1 MALGQHKR
9 AVGAFSN
16 YRDTELALME
26 LQSTGFPMNKVSVVG
41 ENLDRSEIAGA
52 STGTG
57 TGTGKGTDDKVG
69 GGAKAGAT
77 AGVVTGGLIGLLGSI
92 GALAI
97 PGVGPV
103 MAGGAI
109 ATLLAD
115 TVIGGAIGAAAGGLV
130 GGLVGLGVPEEKAK
144 AYNDRVSRGEYLVFI
159 EGTDAELATAEG
171 IMSVRG
177 IQDWGIYD
185 VPADTGRR
193 ASGRQK
199 RAVGVFSTRRE
210 TEHALGELRTAGFDM
225 DRVSVIAKDAESKGD
240 IAGIDVHGSAD
251 NKSDEGA
258 TKGALTGGTLGGLT
272 GLLVGLGLVAIPG
285 IGPIMLAGAS
295 ATAIATTL
303 AGTALGAA
311 AGGLIGALV
320 GMGIPEEEARAYNDR
335 VARGDYLVLVDGSEA
350 EVAKAETILSRG
362 GIQHWNTYDYNN
374 PSVDSAR
381 ADYGAPGTPGVDTTA
396 GVYDPTY
403 GTTGRPLI

>member
-1 MALGQHKR
+1 MALGQHRR

-26 LQSTGFPMNKVSVVG
+26 LQSTGFPMNQVSVVG
-41 ENLDRSEIAGA
+41 ENLNGSEIAGA
-52 STGTG
+52 SAS
-57 TGTGKGTDDKVG
+57 KGTDEKVG

-115 TVIGGAIGAAAGGLV
+115 TVVGGAIGAAAGGLV
-130 GGLVGLGVPEEKAK
+130 GGLVGLGVPEAKAK
-144 AYNDRVSRGEYLVFI
+144 AYSDRVSRGEYLVFV

-177 IQDWGIYD
+177 IHDWNIYD

-193 ASGRQK
+193 SSMARQK

-225 DRVSVIAKDAESKGD
+225 DRVSVIAKDGDSKGD
-240 IAGIDVHGSAD
+240 IAGIDVHDSAD
-251 NKSDEGA
+251 NKADEGA

-272 GLLVGLGLVAIPG
+272 GLLVGLGALAIPG
-285 IGPIMLAGAS
+285 IGPIMMAGAA
-295 ATAIATTL
+295 ATTIATTL

-311 AGGLIGALV
+311 AGSLIGALV
-320 GMGIPEEEARAYNDR
+320 GLGIPEEEARAYNDR

-350 EVAKAETILSRG
+350 EVAKAETVLSRG
-362 GIQHWNTYDYNN
+362 GIQHWNTYDS
-374 PSVDSAR
+374 PSVDTAR
-381 ADYGAPGTPGVDTTA
+381 ADYGTPGTPGVDTTA
-396 GVYDPTY
+396 NIYDPNQ
-403 GTTGRPLI
+403 GVTGHRRV

>member
-9 AVGAFSN
+9 AVGAFST
-16 YRDTELALME
+16 YRDTELALKE
-26 LQSTGFPMNKVSVVG
+26 LQSSGFPMNKVSVVG
-41 ENLDRSEIAGA
+41 ENLDRNEIAGA
-52 STGTG
+52 TA
-57 TGTGKGTDDKVG
+57 GKGTDEKVG

-77 AGVVTGGLIGLLGSI
+77 AGAVTGGLIGLLGSI

-115 TVIGGAIGAAAGGLV
+115 TVVGGAIGAAAGGLV

-144 AYNDRVSRGEYLVFI
+144 VYNDRVSRGEYLVFV

-225 DRVSVIAKDAESKGD
+225 NRVSVIAKDADSKGD
-240 IAGIDVHGSAD
+240 IAGIDVHDSAD

-335 VARGDYLVLVDGSEA
+335 VARGDYLVLVDGSET
-350 EVAKAETILSRG
+350 EVAQAESILSRG
-362 GIQHWNTYDYNN
+362 GIQHWNTYDY
-374 PSVDSAR
+374 PSVDTSR

-396 GVYDPTY
+396 DIYDPNQ
-403 GTTGRPLI
+403 GITGHRRI

>member
-41 ENLDRSEIAGA
+41 ENLDSSEIAGA

-57 TGTGKGTDDKVG
+57 KGTDDKAG

-103 MAGGAI
+103 MAGGAL

-115 TVIGGAIGAAAGGLV
+115 TVVGGAIGAAAGGLV
-130 GGLVGLGVPEEKAK
+130 GGLVGLGVPEAKAK
-144 AYNDRVSRGEYLVFI
+144 GYNDRVSRGEYLVFV

-193 ASGRQK
+193 ASGSQK

-225 DRVSVIAKDAESKGD
+225 NRVSVIAKDADSKGE
-240 IAGIDVHGSAD
+240 IAGIDVHDSTD

-350 EVAKAETILSRG
+350 EVARAETILSRG
-362 GIQHWNTYDYNN
+362 GIQHWNTYDYT
-374 PSVDSAR
+374 PSVDNAR
-381 ADYGAPGTPGVDTTA
+381 ADYGAPGTPGADTTA
-396 GVYDPTY
+396 GIYDPTQ
-403 GTTGRPLI
+403 GTTGGRPLI

>member
-9 AVGAFSN
+9 AVGSFSN
-16 YRDTELALME
+16 YRDTELALVE
-26 LQSTGFPMNKVSVVG
+26 LQSSGFRMNQVSVVG
-41 ENLDRSEIAGA
+41 ENLDQDKVAGA
-52 STGTG
+52 KASTS
-57 TGTGKGTDDKVG
+57 TDQKVG

-103 MAGGAI
+103 MAGGAL

-115 TVIGGAIGAAAGGLV
+115 TAVGGAIGAAAGGLV
-130 GGLVGLGVPEEKAK
+130 GGLVGLGVPEDKAK
-144 AYNDRVSRGEYLVFI
+144 VYSDRISRGEYLVFV
-159 EGTDAELATAEG
+159 EGTDTEIATAER
-171 IMSVRG
+171 IFSVRG

-185 VPADTGRR
+185 VPADNGHRV
-193 ASGRQK
+193 SGRHK
-199 RAVGVFSTRRE
+199 RAVGVFSTRSE
-210 TEHALGELRTAGFDM
+210 TEQALTELRTAGFDM
-225 DRVSVIAKDAESKGD
+225 DRVSVIAKDADSKGE
-240 IAGIDVHGSAD
+240 IAGIDVKESAD
-251 NKSDEGA
+251 HKADEGA

-311 AGGLIGALV
+311 AGSLIGALV
-320 GMGIPEEEARAYNDR
+320 GLGIPEEEAKAYSDR
-335 VARGDYLVLVDGSEA
+335 VERGDYLVLLDGREA
-350 EVAKAETILSRG
+350 EVAKAEIILSKAG
-362 GIQHWNTYDYNN
+362 VQHWSIYDY
-374 PSVDSAR
+374 PSVDTAHT
-381 ADYGAPGTPGVDTTA
+381 DYGAPGVDTTA
-396 GVYDPTY
+396 DIYDPNQGVTS
-403 GTTGRPLI
+403 RRR

>member
-16 YRDTELALME
+16 YQDTELALKE
-26 LQSTGFPMNKVSVVG
+26 LQSAGFPMNKVSVVG
-41 ENLDRSEIAGA
+41 ENLDEGKVAGTSA
-52 STGTG
+52 S
-57 TGTGKGTDDKVG
+57 KNTDEKVG

-103 MAGGAI
+103 MAGGAL

-115 TVIGGAIGAAAGGLV
+115 TAVGGAIGAAAGGLV
-130 GGLVGLGVPEEKAK
+130 GGFVGLGVPENQAK
-144 AYNDRVSRGEYLVFI
+144 VYSDRLSRGEYLVFV
-159 EGTDAELATAEG
+159 EGTDTEIATAER
-171 IMSVRG
+171 IFSVRG

-185 VPADTGRR
+185 VPAD
-193 ASGRQK
+193 SGRKAAGRHK
-199 RAVGVFSTRRE
+199 RAVGVFSSRRE
-210 TEHALGELRTAGFDM
+210 TEHALGELRNGGFDM
-225 DRVSVIAKDAESKGD
+225 DRVSVIAKDADSKGE
-240 IAGIDVHGSAD
+240 IAGIDVKESAD
-251 NKSDEGA
+251 NKADEGA

-303 AGTALGAA
+303 AGTALGAT
-311 AGGLIGALV
+311 AGSLIGALA
-320 GMGIPEEEARAYNDR
+320 GLGIPEEEAKAYSDQ
-335 VARGDYLVLVDGSEA
+335 VSRGDYLVLLDGSEA

-362 GIQHWNTYDYNN
+362 GIQNWGIYDY
-374 PSVDSAR
+374 PSVDTAR
-381 ADYGAPGTPGVDTTA
+381 ADYGAPGAPGVDTTA
-396 GVYDPTY
+396 DIYDPNQ
-403 GTTGRPLI
+403 GISSSRRL

>member
-9 AVGAFSN
+9 AVGSFSN
-16 YRDTELALME
+16 YRDTELALRE
-26 LQSTGFPMNKVSVVG
+26 LQSSGFPMNKVSVVG
-41 ENLDRSEIAGA
+41 ENLDEGKVAGA
-52 STGTG
+52 NVTKST
-57 TGTGKGTDDKVG
+57 DEKVG

-97 PGVGPV
+97 PGVGPM
-103 MAGGAI
+103 MAGGAL

-115 TVIGGAIGAAAGGLV
+115 TAVGGAIGAAAGGLV
-130 GGLVGLGVPEEKAK
+130 GGLVGLGVPENKAK
-144 AYNDRVSRGEYLVFI
+144 VYSDRLSRGEYLVFV
-159 EGTDAELATAEG
+159 EGTDTEIATAER
-171 IMSVRG
+171 IFSVRG

-185 VPADTGRR
+185 VPAD
-193 ASGRQK
+193 SGHKRSAGHTK

-210 TEHALGELRTAGFDM
+210 TEQALGELRTGGFDM
-225 DRVSVIAKDAESKGD
+225 DRVSVIAKDADSKGE
-240 IAGIDVHGSAD
+240 IAGIDVKDSTD
-251 NKSDEGA
+251 NKADEGA

-311 AGGLIGALV
+311 AGSLIGALV
-320 GMGIPEEEARAYNDR
+320 GLGIPEDQAKVYSDR
-335 VARGDYLVLVDGSEA
+335 VARGDYLVLLDGSEA

-362 GIQHWNTYDYNN
+362 GIQHWSIYDY
-374 PSVDSAR
+374 PSVDTAR
-381 ADYGAPGTPGVDTTA
+381 TDYGVPGAPGVDTTA
-396 GVYDPTY
+396 DIY
-403 GTTGRPLI
+403 

>member
-26 LQSTGFPMNKVSVVG
+26 LQSTGFPMNKVSVVA
-41 ENLDRSEIAGA
+41 EKLDNSEIAGA
-52 STGTG
+52 SA
-57 TGTGKGTDDKVG
+57 GKSTDEKVG

-115 TVIGGAIGAAAGGLV
+115 TVVGGAIGAAAGGLV
-130 GGLVGLGVPEEKAK
+130 GGLVGLGVPEDKAK
-144 AYNDRVSRGEYLVFI
+144 AYNDRVSRGEYLVFV

-199 RAVGVFSTRRE
+199 RAVGVFSSRHE

-225 DRVSVIAKDAESKGD
+225 NRVSVIAKDADSKGD
-240 IAGIDVHGSAD
+240 IAGIDVHDSTD
-251 NKSDEGA
+251 NKADEGA

-320 GMGIPEEEARAYNDR
+320 GMGIPEEEAKVYNDR

-350 EVAKAETILSRG
+350 EVAQAESILSRG
-362 GIQHWNTYDYNN
+362 GIQHWNTYDYN
-374 PSVDSAR
+374 PSVDTAR
-381 ADYGAPGTPGVDTTA
+381 ADYGAPGTPGVDTTP
-396 GVYDPTY
+396 GIYDPNQ
-403 GTTGRPLI
+403 GLTGNRRV

>member
-16 YRDTELALME
+16 YRDTELALLE
-26 LQSTGFPMNKVSVVG
+26 LQSSGFPMNKVSVVG
-41 ENLDRSEIAGA
+41 ENLDRSDIAGA
-52 STGTG
+52 SA
-57 TGTGKGTDDKVG
+57 GKGTDEKVG

-77 AGVVTGGLIGLLGSI
+77 AGAVTGGLIGLLGSI

-115 TVIGGAIGAAAGGLV
+115 TVVGGAIGAAAGGLV
-130 GGLVGLGVPEEKAK
+130 GGLVGLGVPEAKAK
-144 AYNDRVSRGEYLVFI
+144 VYNDRVSRGEYLVFV

-171 IMSVRG
+171 ILSVRG

-193 ASGRQK
+193 ASDRHK

-225 DRVSVIAKDAESKGD
+225 NRVSVIAKDADSKGD
-240 IAGIDVHGSAD
+240 IAGIDVHDSTD
-251 NKSDEGA
+251 NKADEGA

-311 AGGLIGALV
+311 AGSLIGALV
-320 GMGIPEEEARAYNDR
+320 GMGIPEEQAKVYNDR

-350 EVAKAETILSRG
+350 EVARAETILSRG
-362 GIQHWNTYDYNN
+362 GIQDWNTYDYT

-381 ADYGAPGTPGVDTTA
+381 ADYGAPGTPGVDTTP
-396 GVYDPTY
+396 GIYDPNQ
-403 GTTGRPLI
+403 GVTGRSLI

>member
-1 MALGQHKR
+1 MALGQNKR
-9 AVGAFSN
+9 AVGSFAN

-26 LQSTGFPMNKVSVVG
+26 LESTGFPMNKVSVVG
-41 ENLDRSEIAGA
+41 ENLDRSDIAGA
-52 STGTG
+52 TAGKST
-57 TGTGKGTDDKVG
+57 DEKVG

-115 TVIGGAIGAAAGGLV
+115 TAVGGAIGAAAGGLT
-130 GGLVGLGVPEEKAK
+130 GGLIGLGVPEDQAK
-144 AYNDRVSRGEYLVFI
+144 VYNDRLSRGEYLVFV

-177 IQDWGIYD
+177 IQDWAIYD

-193 ASGRQK
+193 ASAREK

-225 DRVSVIAKDAESKGD
+225 DRVSVIGKDADSKGD
-240 IAGIDVHGSAD
+240 IAGIDVQESAD
-251 NKSDEGA
+251 NKADEGA

-285 IGPIMLAGAS
+285 IGPIMLAGAA
-295 ATAIATTL
+295 ATTIATTL

-311 AGGLIGALV
+311 AGSLLGALV
-320 GMGIPEEEARAYNDR
+320 GLGIPEEEARAYSDR
-335 VARGDYLVLVDGSEA
+335 VERGDYLVVLDGSEA

-362 GIQHWNTYDYNN
+362 GIQHWSIYDSPAVDTDRDPYRASGT
-374 PSVDSAR
+374 PSVDS
-381 ADYGAPGTPGVDTTA
+381 TA
-396 GVYDPTY
+396 GIYDPNQ
-403 GTTGRPLI
+403 GVTGNRRV

>member
-9 AVGAFSN
+9 AVGAFST
-16 YRDTELALME
+16 YRDTELALKE

-41 ENLDRSEIAGA
+41 ENLDRNEIAGA
-52 STGTG
+52 TA
-57 TGTGKGTDDKVG
+57 GKGTDEKVG

-77 AGVVTGGLIGLLGSI
+77 AGAVTGGLIGLLGSI

-115 TVIGGAIGAAAGGLV
+115 TVVGGAIGAAAGGLV

-144 AYNDRVSRGEYLVFI
+144 VYNDRVSRGEYLVFV

-225 DRVSVIAKDAESKGD
+225 NRVSVIAKDADSKGD
-240 IAGIDVHGSAD
+240 IAGIDVHDSAD

-311 AGGLIGALV
+311 AGSLIGALV

-362 GIQHWNTYDYNN
+362 GIQHWNTYDYN

-396 GVYDPTY
+396 DIYDPNQGVTP
-403 GTTGRPLI
+403 RPLI

>member
-1 MALGQHKR
+1 MALGQNKR
-9 AVGAFSN
+9 AVGSFAN

-26 LQSTGFPMNKVSVVG
+26 LQSSGFPMNKVSVVG

-52 STGTG
+52 TAGKST
-57 TGTGKGTDDKVG
+57 DEKVG

-115 TVIGGAIGAAAGGLV
+115 TAVGGAIGAAAGSLV
-130 GGLVGLGVPEEKAK
+130 GGLVGLGVPEAKAK
-144 AYNDRVSRGEYLVFI
+144 VYSDRLSRGEYLVFV
-159 EGTDAELATAEG
+159 EGTDAELATAQG

-185 VPADTGRR
+185 VPTDTGRKALAR
-193 ASGRQK
+193 DK

-210 TEHALGELRTAGFDM
+210 TEHALGELRAGGFDM
-225 DRVSVIAKDAESKGD
+225 DRVSVIAKDADSKGE
-240 IAGIDVHGSAD
+240 IAGIDVQDSAD
-251 NKSDEGA
+251 NKADEGA

-311 AGGLIGALV
+311 AGSLLGALV
-320 GMGIPEEEARAYNDR
+320 GLGIPEKEAQAYSDR
-335 VARGDYLVLVDGSEA
+335 VERGDYLVLLDGSEA

-362 GIQHWNTYDYNN
+362 GIQHWSIYDS
-374 PSVDSAR
+374 PSVDTAR
-381 ADYGAPGTPGVDTTA
+381 ADYGAPGAPGVDTTA
-396 GVYDPTY
+396 GIYDPNQ
-403 GTTGRPLI
+403 GVTGNRRV

>member
-1 MALGQHKR
+1 MALGQNKR
-9 AVGAFSN
+9 AVGSFSN
-16 YRDTELALME
+16 YRDTELALIE

-41 ENLDRSEIAGA
+41 ENLDSSEIAGA
-52 STGTG
+52 TAGKST
-57 TGTGKGTDDKVG
+57 DEKVG

-103 MAGGAI
+103 MAGGAL

-115 TVIGGAIGAAAGGLV
+115 TAVGGAIGAAAGGLT
-130 GGLVGLGVPEEKAK
+130 GGLVGLGVPEAKAK
-144 AYNDRVSRGEYLVFI
+144 SYSDRLSRGEYLVFV
-159 EGTDAELATAEG
+159 EGTDAELATAQG

-225 DRVSVIAKDAESKGD
+225 NRVSVIAKDADSKGD
-240 IAGIDVHGSAD
+240 IAGIDVHDSAD

-295 ATAIATTL
+295 ATAI
-303 AGTALGAA
+303 GTALGAA

-320 GMGIPEEEARAYNDR
+320 GMGIPEEQAKAYNDR

-350 EVAKAETILSRG
+350 EVARAETILSRG
-362 GIQHWNTYDYNN
+362 GIQHWNTYDYN

-396 GVYDPTY
+396 GIYDPTH
-403 GTTGRPLI
+403 GTSGRPLI

>member
-9 AVGAFSN
+9 AVGSFAN

-52 STGTG
+52 TAGKST
-57 TGTGKGTDDKVG
+57 DQKVG

-115 TVIGGAIGAAAGGLV
+115 TAVGGAIGAAAGGLT
-130 GGLVGLGVPEEKAK
+130 GGLVGLGVPEAKAK
-144 AYNDRVSRGEYLVFI
+144 AYSDRLSRGEYLVFV

-177 IQDWGIYD
+177 IQDWAIYD
-185 VPADTGRR
+185 VPTDTGRK
-193 ASGRQK
+193 ASARDK
-199 RAVGVFSTRRE
+199 RAVGVFATRRE
-210 TEHALGELRTAGFDM
+210 TEHALGELRAGGFDM
-225 DRVSVIAKDAESKGD
+225 DRVSVIAKDADSKGE
-240 IAGIDVHGSAD
+240 IAGIDVQDSAD
-251 NKSDEGA
+251 NKADEGA
-258 TKGALTGGTLGGLT
+258 TKGALTGGTVGGLT

-285 IGPIMLAGAS
+285 IGPIMLAGAA
-295 ATAIATTL
+295 ATTIATTL

-311 AGGLIGALV
+311 AGSLLGALV
-320 GMGIPEEEARAYNDR
+320 GLGIPEEAARAYSDR
-335 VARGDYLVLVDGSEA
+335 VERGDYLVLLDGSEA

-362 GIQHWNTYDYNN
+362 GIQHWSIYESPAVDTDRDPYRAPGT
-374 PSVDSAR
+374 PSVDS
-381 ADYGAPGTPGVDTTA
+381 TA
-396 GVYDPTY
+396 GIYDPNQ
-403 GTTGRPLI
+403 GVTGNRLI

>member
-1 MALGQHKR
+1 MALGQNKR
-9 AVGAFSN
+9 AVGSFSN

-41 ENLDRSEIAGA
+41 ESLNGNEIGGA
-52 STGTG
+52 STA
-57 TGTGKGTDDKVG
+57 KSTDEKAG

-97 PGVGPV
+97 PGVGPI

-115 TVIGGAIGAAAGGLV
+115 TVVGGAIGAAAGGLV
-130 GGLVGLGVPEEKAK
+130 GGLIGLGVPEDKAK
-144 AYNDRVSRGEYLVFI
+144 VYSDRVSRGEYLVFV

-193 ASGRQK
+193 ASTHDK

-225 DRVSVIAKDAESKGD
+225 NRVSVIAKDADSQGD
-240 IAGIDVHGSAD
+240 IAGIDVHDSAD
-251 NKSDEGA
+251 NKADEGA

-285 IGPIMLAGAS
+285 IGPIMLAGAA
-295 ATAIATTL
+295 ATTIATTL

-320 GMGIPEEEARAYNDR
+320 GLGIPEEEAKAYSDR
-335 VARGDYLVLVDGSEA
+335 VSRGDYLVLLDGSEA
-350 EVAKAETILSRG
+350 EIARAETILSRG
-362 GIQHWNTYDYNN
+362 GIQDWSIYDH
-374 PSVDSAR
+374 PSVDGAR
-381 ADYGAPGTPGVDTTA
+381 ADYGAPGAPGVDTTA
-396 GVYDPTY
+396 GIYDPNQ
-403 GTTGRPLI
+403 GLTGRPRV

>member
-9 AVGAFSN
+9 AVGSFSN

-26 LQSTGFPMNKVSVVG
+26 LQSSGFPMNKVSVVG

-52 STGTG
+52 TAGKST
-57 TGTGKGTDDKVG
+57 DEKVG

-115 TVIGGAIGAAAGGLV
+115 TVVGGAIGAAAGGLV
-130 GGLVGLGVPEEKAK
+130 GGLVGLGVPEAQAK
-144 AYNDRVSRGEYLVFI
+144 VYGDRLSRGEYLVFV

-185 VPADTGRR
+185 VPTDTGHRSM
-193 ASGRQK
+193 ARQK

-210 TEHALGELRTAGFDM
+210 TEHALGELRTGGFDM
-225 DRVSVIAKDAESKGD
+225 DRVSVIAKDGDSKGD
-240 IAGIDVHGSAD
+240 IAGIDVHDSAD
-251 NKSDEGA
+251 NKADEGA

-311 AGGLIGALV
+311 AGSLIGALV
-320 GMGIPEEEARAYNDR
+320 GLGIPEEEARAYNDR

-350 EVAKAETILSRG
+350 EVAQAGAVLSRG
-362 GIQHWNTYDYNN
+362 GIQDWNTYDS
-374 PSVDSAR
+374 PSVDTAQ
-381 ADYGAPGTPGVDTTA
+381 ADYGTPGSPGADTTP
-396 GVYDPTY
+396 GIYDPNQ
-403 GTTGRPLI
+403 GVAGKRRV

>member
-26 LQSTGFPMNKVSVVG
+26 LQSTGFAMNKVSVVG
-41 ENLDRSEIAGA
+41 ENLDSSEIAGA
-52 STGTG
+52 SA
-57 TGTGKGTDDKVG
+57 GKGTDDKVG

-115 TVIGGAIGAAAGGLV
+115 TVVGGAIGAAAGGLT
-130 GGLVGLGVPEEKAK
+130 GGLIGLGVPEAKAK
-144 AYNDRVSRGEYLVFI
+144 SYNDRISRGEYLVFV

-193 ASGRQK
+193 ASARDK

-225 DRVSVIAKDAESKGD
+225 NRVSVIAKDADSKGD
-240 IAGIDVHGSAD
+240 IAGIDVHDSAD

-362 GIQHWNTYDYNN
+362 GIQHWNTYDH
-374 PSVDSAR
+374 PSVDSDR

-396 GVYDPTY
+396 GIYDPTH

>member
-16 YRDTELALME
+16 YRDTELALIE

-41 ENLDRSEIAGA
+41 ENLDGNEIAGA
-52 STGTG
+52 SA
-57 TGTGKGTDDKVG
+57 GKGTDEKVG

-77 AGVVTGGLIGLLGSI
+77 AGAVTGGLIGLLGSI

-115 TVIGGAIGAAAGGLV
+115 TVVGGAIGAAAGGLV
-130 GGLVGLGVPEEKAK
+130 GGLVGLGVPEAKAK
-144 AYNDRVSRGEYLVFI
+144 VYSDRVSRGEYLVFV

-177 IQDWGIYD
+177 IHDWGIYD
-185 VPADTGRR
+185 VPADSGRR

-225 DRVSVIAKDAESKGD
+225 NRVSVIAKDADSQGD
-240 IAGIDVHGSAD
+240 IAGIDVHDSTD
-251 NKSDEGA
+251 NKADEGA

-311 AGGLIGALV
+311 AGSLIGALV
-320 GMGIPEEEARAYNDR
+320 GMGIPEEEARVYNDR

-350 EVAKAETILSRG
+350 EVAQAESILSRG
-362 GIQHWNTYDYNN
+362 GIQHWNTYDY
-374 PSVDSAR
+374 PSVDTAR

-396 GVYDPTY
+396 DIYDPNQGVTHHP
-403 GTTGRPLI
+403 RV

>member
-9 AVGAFSN
+9 AVGSFSN

-26 LQSTGFPMNKVSVVG
+26 LQSSGFPMNKVSVVG

-52 STGTG
+52 TAGKST
-57 TGTGKGTDDKVG
+57 DEKVG
-69 GGAKAGAT
+69 GGVKAGAT

-115 TVIGGAIGAAAGGLV
+115 TVVGGAIGAAAGGLV
-130 GGLVGLGVPEEKAK
+130 GGLVGLGVPEAKAK
-144 AYNDRVSRGEYLVFI
+144 VYNDRLSRGEYLVFV

-185 VPADTGRR
+185 VPTDTGRR
-193 ASGRQK
+193 SMGRHK

-210 TEHALGELRTAGFDM
+210 TEHALGELRTGGFDM
-225 DRVSVIAKDAESKGD
+225 DRVSVIAKDGDSKGD
-240 IAGIDVHGSAD
+240 IAGIDVHDSAD
-251 NKSDEGA
+251 NKADEGA

-311 AGGLIGALV
+311 AGSLIGALV
-320 GMGIPEEEARAYNDR
+320 GLGIPEEEARAYNDR

-350 EVAKAETILSRG
+350 EVAKAGAVLSRG
-362 GIQHWNTYDYNN
+362 GIQDWNTYDS
-374 PSVDSAR
+374 PSVDTAR
-381 ADYGAPGTPGVDTTA
+381 ADYGTPGTPGADTTP
-396 GVYDPTY
+396 GIYDPNQ
-403 GTTGRPLI
+403 GVAGKRRV

>member
-9 AVGAFSN
+9 AVGSFSN
-16 YRDTELALME
+16 YRDTELALTE
-26 LQSTGFPMNKVSVVG
+26 LQSSGFPMNKVSVVG
-41 ENLDRSEIAGA
+41 NNLDGNEIAGA
-52 STGTG
+52 SA
-57 TGTGKGTDDKVG
+57 GKGTDDKVG

-103 MAGGAI
+103 MAGGAL

-115 TVIGGAIGAAAGGLV
+115 TVVGGAIGAAAGGLV
-130 GGLVGLGVPEEKAK
+130 GGLVGLGVPEGKAK
-144 AYNDRVSRGEYLVFI
+144 VYSDRVSRGEYLVFV
-159 EGTDAELATAEG
+159 EGTDSDIATAEG
-171 IMSVRG
+171 ILSVRG

-185 VPADTGRR
+185 VPADTGHR
-193 ASGRQK
+193 ASARHR

-210 TEHALGELRTAGFDM
+210 TEQALGELRSAGFDM
-225 DRVSVIAKDAESKGD
+225 DRVSVIAKDSDSKGD
-240 IAGIDVHGSAD
+240 IAGIDVQESAE
-251 NKSDEGA
+251 NKADEGA

-311 AGGLIGALV
+311 AGSLIGALV
-320 GMGIPEEEARAYNDR
+320 GLGIPEEEAKVYNDR
-335 VARGDYLVLVDGSEA
+335 VARGDYLVLLDGSEA

-362 GIQHWNTYDYNN
+362 GIQQWNTYDY

-381 ADYGAPGTPGVDTTA
+381 ADYGAAGTPGVDTTPNI
-396 GVYDPTY
+396 YDPNQ
-403 GTTGRPLI
+403 GVNRHPLI

>member
-1 MALGQHKR
+1 MALGQNKR
-9 AVGAFSN
+9 AVGSFSS

-26 LQSTGFPMNKVSVVG
+26 LQSSGFPMNKVSVVG

-52 STGTG
+52 TAGKST
-57 TGTGKGTDDKVG
+57 DEKVG
-69 GGAKAGAT
+69 GGVKAGAT

-97 PGVGPV
+97 PGAGPV

-115 TVIGGAIGAAAGGLV
+115 TAVGGAIGAAAGGLT
-130 GGLVGLGVPEEKAK
+130 GGLVGLGVPEAKAK
-144 AYNDRVSRGEYLVFI
+144 VYSDRLSRGEYLVFV

-171 IMSVRG
+171 IMSVQG
-177 IQDWGIYD
+177 IQDWAIYD

-193 ASGRQK
+193 ASSARDK

-210 TEHALGELRTAGFDM
+210 TEHALGELRAGGFDM
-225 DRVSVIAKDAESKGD
+225 DRVSVIAKDADSKGE
-240 IAGIDVHGSAD
+240 IAGIDVQESAD
-251 NKSDEGA
+251 NKADEGA

-311 AGGLIGALV
+311 AGSLLGALV
-320 GMGIPEEEARAYNDR
+320 GLGIPEEEAKAYSDR
-335 VARGDYLVLVDGSEA
+335 VERGDYLVLLDGSEA

-362 GIQHWNTYDYNN
+362 GIQHWSIYDS
-374 PSVDSAR
+374 PSSADTAR

-396 GVYDPTY
+396 GVYDPNQ
-403 GTTGRPLI
+403 GVTGNRRVL

>member
-16 YRDTELALME
+16 YRDTELALIE

-41 ENLDRSEIAGA
+41 ENLDGNEIAGA
-52 STGTG
+52 SA
-57 TGTGKGTDDKVG
+57 GKGTDEKVG

-77 AGVVTGGLIGLLGSI
+77 AGAVTGGLIGLLGSI

-115 TVIGGAIGAAAGGLV
+115 TVVGGAIGAAAGGLV
-130 GGLVGLGVPEEKAK
+130 GGLVGLGVPEAKAK
-144 AYNDRVSRGEYLVFI
+144 VYSDRVSRGEYLVFV
-159 EGTDAELATAEG
+159 EVTDAELATAEG

-177 IQDWGIYD
+177 IHDWGIYD
-185 VPADTGRR
+185 VPADSGRR

-225 DRVSVIAKDAESKGD
+225 NRVSVIAKDADSQGD
-240 IAGIDVHGSAD
+240 IAGIDVHDSTD
-251 NKSDEGA
+251 NKADEGA

-311 AGGLIGALV
+311 AGSLIGALV
-320 GMGIPEEEARAYNDR
+320 GMGIPEEEARVYNDR

-350 EVAKAETILSRG
+350 EVAQAESILSRG
-362 GIQHWNTYDYNN
+362 GIQHWNTYDY
-374 PSVDSAR
+374 PSVDTAR

-396 GVYDPTY
+396 DIYDPNQGVTHHP
-403 GTTGRPLI
+403 RV

>member
-9 AVGAFSN
+9 AVGSFSN
-16 YRDTELALME
+16 YRDTELALTE
-26 LQSTGFPMNKVSVVG
+26 LQSSGFPMSKVSVVG
-41 ENLDRSEIAGA
+41 ENLDQGKVAGA
-52 STGTG
+52 KASKST
-57 TGTGKGTDDKVG
+57 DEKVG

-103 MAGGAI
+103 MAGGAL

-115 TVIGGAIGAAAGGLV
+115 TAVGGAIGAAAGSVV
-130 GGLVGLGVPEEKAK
+130 GGLVGLGVPEAQAK
-144 AYNDRVSRGEYLVFI
+144 VYSDRISRGEYLVFV
-159 EGTDAELATAEG
+159 EGTDSEIATAER
-171 IMSVRG
+171 IFSVRG

-185 VPADTGRR
+185 VPTDSGRKV
-193 ASGRQK
+193 SGRQK

-210 TEHALGELRTAGFDM
+210 TEQALTELRTGGFDM
-225 DRVSVIAKDAESKGD
+225 DRVSVIAKDADSKGE
-240 IAGIDVHGSAD
+240 IAGIDVKDSAD
-251 NKSDEGA
+251 NKADEGA

-311 AGGLIGALV
+311 AGSLIGALV
-320 GMGIPEEEARAYNDR
+320 GLGIPEEEAKAYSDR
-335 VARGDYLVLVDGSEA
+335 VTRGDYLVLLDGTEA

-362 GIQHWNTYDYNN
+362 GIQDWSIYDS

-381 ADYGAPGTPGVDTTA
+381 ANYGVPGTPGVDTTA
-396 GVYDPTY
+396 DIYDPNQ
-403 GTTGRPLI
+403 GVSSSRRL

>member
-9 AVGAFSN
+9 AVGSFSN

-26 LQSTGFPMNKVSVVG
+26 LQSAGFPMNKVSVVG
-41 ENLDRSEIAGA
+41 ENLDRGQVAGA
-52 STGTG
+52 NVSS
-57 TGTGKGTDDKVG
+57 GKDEQVG

-115 TVIGGAIGAAAGGLV
+115 AAVGGAIGAAAGGLV
-130 GGLVGLGVPEEKAK
+130 GGLVGLGVPQDKAK
-144 AYNDRVSRGEYLVFI
+144 VYSDRISRGEYLVFV
-159 EGTDAELATAEG
+159 EGTDAEIETAEG
-171 IMSVRG
+171 IFSVRG

-185 VPADTGRR
+185 VPTDTGRR
-193 ASGRQK
+193 VSARDK

-210 TEHALGELRTAGFDM
+210 TEQALGELRAAGFDM
-225 DRVSVIAKDAESKGD
+225 DRVSVIAKDSDSKGE
-240 IAGIDVHGSAD
+240 IAGIDVKETAD
-251 NKSDEGA
+251 NKADEGA

-272 GLLVGLGLVAIPG
+272 GLLVGLGALAIPG

-303 AGTALGAA
+303 AGTAIGAT
-311 AGGLIGALV
+311 AGGLIGALA
-320 GMGIPEEEARAYNDR
+320 GLGIPEEEAKAYSDR
-335 VARGDYLVLVDGSEA
+335 VAKGDYLVMVDGSEA
-350 EVAKAETILSRG
+350 EVAKAQTILSRG
-362 GIQHWNTYDYNN
+362 GIQHWNTYDY
-374 PSVDSAR
+374 PSVDTAR
-381 ADYGAPGTPGVDTTA
+381 ADYGAPGTPGVDTTPDI
-396 GVYDPTY
+396 YDPNQ
-403 GTTGRPLI
+403 GVTGHRRVL

>member
-41 ENLDRSEIAGA
+41 ENLDNNEIAGA
-52 STGTG
+52 SA
-57 TGTGKGTDDKVG
+57 GKGTDEKVG

-115 TVIGGAIGAAAGGLV
+115 TVVGGAIGAAAGGLV

-144 AYNDRVSRGEYLVFI
+144 VYNDRVSRGEYLVFV
-159 EGTDAELATAEG
+159 EGTDSDLATAEG

-177 IQDWGIYD
+177 IHDWAIYD

-225 DRVSVIAKDAESKGD
+225 NRVSVIAKDADSKGE
-240 IAGIDVHGSAD
+240 IAGLDVQESAD
-251 NKSDEGA
+251 NKADEVG
-258 TKGALTGGTLGGLT
+258 TKGALAGGTLGGLT

-362 GIQHWNTYDYNN
+362 GIQHWNTYDYH

-396 GVYDPTY
+396 GIYDPTY
-403 GTTGRPLI
+403 GTTGRPMI

>member
-41 ENLDRSEIAGA
+41 ENLDSNEIAGA
-52 STGTG
+52 SA
-57 TGTGKGTDDKVG
+57 GKSTDEKVG

-115 TVIGGAIGAAAGGLV
+115 TVVGGAIGAAAGGLA
-130 GGLVGLGVPEEKAK
+130 GGLIGLGVPEGKAK
-144 AYNDRVSRGEYLVFI
+144 AYSDRVSRGEYLVFV
-159 EGTDAELATAEG
+159 EGTDSDLATAEG

-177 IQDWGIYD
+177 IQDWAIYD
-185 VPADTGRR
+185 VPTDTGRR
-193 ASGRQK
+193 ASGRHEK

-225 DRVSVIAKDAESKGD
+225 NRVSVIAKDADSKGE
-240 IAGIDVHGSAD
+240 IAGLDVQESAD
-251 NKSDEGA
+251 NKADEGA

-311 AGGLIGALV
+311 AGSLIGALV
-320 GMGIPEEEARAYNDR
+320 GMGIPEEEAKAYNER
-335 VARGDYLVLVDGSEA
+335 VARGDYLVLLDGSEA

-362 GIQHWNTYDYNN
+362 GIQHWNTYDY
-374 PSVDSAR
+374 PSVDTTP
-381 ADYGAPGTPGVDTTA
+381 ADYGAAGTPGVDTTPNI
-396 GVYDPTY
+396 YDPNQGVTP
-403 GTTGRPLI
+403 RPLI

>member
-9 AVGAFSN
+9 AVGSFSN
-16 YRDTELALME
+16 YRDTELALLE
-26 LQSTGFPMNKVSVVG
+26 LQSTGFPMNQVSVVG

-52 STGTG
+52 TAGKST
-57 TGTGKGTDDKVG
+57 DEKVG
-69 GGAKAGAT
+69 GGVKAGAT

-115 TVIGGAIGAAAGGLV
+115 TVVGGAIGAAAGGLV
-130 GGLVGLGVPEEKAK
+130 GGLVGLGVPEAKAK
-144 AYNDRVSRGEYLVFI
+144 VYNDRLSRGEYLVFV

-185 VPADTGRR
+185 VPTDTGRR
-193 ASGRQK
+193 SMGRHK

-210 TEHALGELRTAGFDM
+210 TEHALGELRTGGFDM
-225 DRVSVIAKDAESKGD
+225 DRVSVIAKDGDSKGD
-240 IAGIDVHGSAD
+240 IAGIDVHDSAD
-251 NKSDEGA
+251 NKADEGA

-311 AGGLIGALV
+311 AGSLIGALV
-320 GMGIPEEEARAYNDR
+320 GLGIPEEEARAYNDR

-350 EVAKAETILSRG
+350 EVAKAGAVLSRG
-362 GIQHWNTYDYNN
+362 GIQDWNTYDS
-374 PSVDSAR
+374 PSVDTAR
-381 ADYGAPGTPGVDTTA
+381 ADYGTPGTPGADTTP
-396 GVYDPTY
+396 GIYDPNQ
-403 GTTGRPLI
+403 GVAGKRRV

>member
-1 MALGQHKR
+1 MAVGQHKR

-41 ENLDRSEIAGA
+41 EKLDHTEIAGA
-52 STGTG
+52 SA
-57 TGTGKGTDDKVG
+57 GKSTDDQVG

-130 GGLVGLGVPEEKAK
+130 GGLVGLGVPEDKAK
-144 AYNDRVSRGEYLVFI
+144 VYSDRVSRGEYLVFV

-193 ASGRQK
+193 ASSRQK

-225 DRVSVIAKDAESKGD
+225 NRVSVIAKDADSKGD
-240 IAGIDVHGSAD
+240 IAGIDVHDSTD
-251 NKSDEGA
+251 NKADEGA

-311 AGGLIGALV
+311 AGSLIGALV
-320 GMGIPEEEARAYNDR
+320 GMGIPEEEAKAYSDR

-362 GIQHWNTYDYNN
+362 GIQHWNTYDYH
-374 PSVDSAR
+374 PSGDSAR
-381 ADYGAPGTPGVDTTA
+381 TDYGTPGVDTTA
-396 GVYDPTY
+396 GIYDPTR
-403 GTTGRPLI
+403 GATGRPLI